1 MHSCVNCTIN
11 SREANNRCYMYY
23 SVAWA
28 ETRLLLAR
36 IYSTYETQLDRIW
49 LRDGALLPEEMR
61 KELYPATVKEPIEF
75 RRLSGD
81 SKGSE

>member
-1 MHSCVNCTIN
+1 MLRADKRSSVL
-11 SREANNRCYMYY
+11 RY

-49 LRDGALLPEEMR
+49 LDKNGALLPEKSR
-61 KELYPATVKEPIEF
+61 KKLYPATVEEPIAF
-75 RRLSGD
+75 RKLETRG
-81 SKGSE
+81 